1 MATIGVKIELE
12 GAPQYKENMAN
23 LTAQTKLY
31 QAQVKSLQ
39 SRMSSGVSTFQKS
52 IATSKALEQQLQALR
67 NKSQLLEEQIA
78 KNTEKYGADS
88 TNVIRLKTQYQNL
101 QSQIAETEQTLKDMG
116 GTWGAVGAQM
126 EAVGSKLEAIGD
138 KMQQIGSEMT
148 KKVTLPIVGAGAA
161 SVKAFADWESA
172 FAGVMKT
179 VDETATTT
187 YQDIAEGI
195 KQLAT
200 ETASSKEEI
209 AAVAEA
215 AGQLGVGADD
225 LMKFTKTMIMLGD
238 STNLSAE
245 DAATSLARISNITG
259 EPLENIDKLG
269 ASIVALGNN
278 FATNEA
284 SIVEMSNRLA
294 AAGTIAGLS
303 TTDVLAL
310 STAMSSVGIE
320 AEAGGTAMTQTLTG
334 ISQAV
339 SEGGDKL
346 NQLAQV
352 AGISAKDFADQWK
365 ASPITALQDFI
376 SGLSEMNASG
386 EDSYA
391 ILDELGMSGI
401 RQSNML
407 QSLALA
413 SDQVSK
419 AVQISN
425 SAYSENTALTDEA
438 SKRYQTF
445 NAQLSQ
451 TKEMATNVGIQF
463 GEIMMPYIQQLL
475 DKIREVVEWFGN
487 LDGDMQKFIVIAGLV
502 VAAIGPILSIV
513 GKAIS
518 VVGTI
523 SKIAGAVTTFIP
535 AITGVLG
542 TVGTVITGTIVPAIG
557 TVIAAILP
565 FLPIIAAVAAAIAAV
580 VIVVKNWGAITDFIS
595 EKWAALTNFLGET
608 TANIQRFFSDNF
620 GIIGEMIATKIEII
634 KTIITTAFEVVKT
647 LFTAF
652 SYTLKAVMAG
662 DWEAIGEIWNTAW
675 NRIKM
680 IVLNGIAKVTQS
692 VIELG
697 LKIKDKFMEIVD
709 NAKEWGHHLIQNF
722 IDGIKAKFEAL
733 KETVAQVAQTV
744 KDFLGF
750 TEPKKGPMSTF
761 NQWPQHMMQQYA
773 DGIDAARFLVRNA
786 VTDVAADVAVLGNP
800 FDYAS
805 MYDAVRAG
813 ASDANV
819 SLSIGER
826 EFTRALREMGVAF

>member
-101 QSQIAETEQTLKDMG
+101 QTQIAETEQTLKDMG

-419 AVQISN
+419 AVKISN

-542 TVGTVITGTIVPAIG
+542 TIGTVITGTIVPAIG

-620 GIIGEMIATKIEII
+620 GIIGEVIATKIEII

-652 SYTLKAVMAG
+652 SYTIKAVMAG

-680 IVLNGIAKVTQS
+680 IVLTGVAKVTQS

-750 TEPKKGPMSTF
+750 TQPRKGAMATF
-761 NQWPQHMMQQYA
+761 NQWPIHMMQQYA

-786 VTDVAADVAVLGNP
+786 VTDVAADVAVLSNP